1 MFVRTK
7 KIKGKDYAYLVENFW
22 SEKGSRQKV
31 KQYIGSVRKLEKTG
45 EVEALL
51 DESKDYKS
59 LARDSAKHELLKHG
73 FIEEEGFLKKE
84 GIVVDLFEG
93 KVRDNIKNV
102 ALSLNEGFL
111 CESTINQLLNFI
123 PQGSNTEIG
132 MKLANNLLEAG
143 IKLSQ
148 EEFIKLCNK
157 VMKEENVEEVKEDK
171 KEEFYY

>member
-22 SEKGSRQKV
+22 SERGSRQKV
-31 KQYIGSVRKLEKTG
+31 KQYIGSVRRIDKIK
-45 EVEALL
+45 EVELSL
-51 DESKDYKS
+51 DEKKDYIN
-59 LARDSAKHELLKHG
+59 LVRDATKNELLKHG

-84 GIVVDLFEG
+84 DLTVDLFDR
-93 KVRDNIKNV
+93 KITSTKKNV
-102 ALSLNEGFL
+102 ALALNEGFL
-111 CESTINQLLNFI
+111 CESTLNQLMNFI

-132 MKLANNLLEAG
+132 TKLANILLETG

-157 VMKEENVEEVKEDK
+157 VMKEETEELKEDK
-171 KEEFYY
+171 KEAFYY